1 MATKI
6 QFKNK
11 NEEFNQWAKQF
22 NVSTL
27 FDYDKFE
34 NKQFLKRLDEAR
46 PIYEAK
52 KKENDRRNF

>member
-6 QFKNK
+6 ELKNK
-11 NEEFNQWAKQF
+11 SEEFNQWAKQF

-34 NKQFLKRLDEAR
+34 NREFLKRLDEAR

-52 KKENDRRNF
+52 KKQHG

>member
-6 QFKNK
+6 KTTKQ
-11 NEEFNQWAKQF
+11 NEQFNQWAKQF

-27 FDYDKFE
+27 WDYDKFE
-34 NKQFLKRLDEAR
+34 NREFLKRLDEAR

-52 KKENDRRNF
+52 KKQQRG